1 MGPNGARQIIADPDT
16 RTAGSFTGPLPP
28 PSLLASYDQVAPGL
42 ADRIVTMAEK
52 QAVHRQGIECKLVEG
67 SIFAAK
73 AGMVC
78 GLVVALAVLLTA
90 GWIATHG
97 GAWPGALLGVGDLTA
112 LVTVFVA
119 QQRSKKTAA
128 DATPAKPIGLP
139 PKAQPKT
146 TPNRS

>member
-1 MGPNGARQIIADPDT
+1 MGPDGARQIVADHET

-28 PSLLASYDQVAPGL
+28 PSLLASYDQIAPGL

-52 QAVHRQGIECKLVEG
+52 QAAHRQAMESKLVEG
-67 SIFAAK
+67 SISASK
-73 AGMVC
+73 AGLIC
-78 GLVVALAVLLTA
+78 GLTVALAVLATA

-119 QQRSKKTAA
+119 QQRLRKSAA
-128 DATPAKPIGLP
+128 DATPAKVLALP
-139 PKAQPKT
+139 PKAPPRRT
-146 TPNRS
+146 